1 MKTRKESVVVVK
13 RIEVNGQVYH
23 RKLGWLARRMNAA
36 RADAAL
42 RKLRE
47 AETAEA
53 VSAAADEVSA
63 LMMGLVRAHVV
74 AIEEAGG
81 EVRPLGED
89 DFDEVDADDVLII
102 GMDCARLAVEGAVVV
117 LGAAGKQ
124 PVEVG

>member
-1 MKTRKESVVVVK
+1 MVK
-13 RIEVNGQVYH
+13 RIEVHGQVYH

-53 VSAAADEVSA
+53 VSAAAEELSA
-63 LMMGLVRAHVV
+63 LMMGFVRAHVV
-74 AIEEAGG
+74 AIEEVGG
-81 EVRPLGED
+81 EVRPLAED
-89 DFDEVDADDVLII
+89 DFDELDADDVSVI
-102 GMDCARLAVEGAVVV
+102 GMDCARWAVEGAVVV

-124 PVEVG
+124 PVVVG